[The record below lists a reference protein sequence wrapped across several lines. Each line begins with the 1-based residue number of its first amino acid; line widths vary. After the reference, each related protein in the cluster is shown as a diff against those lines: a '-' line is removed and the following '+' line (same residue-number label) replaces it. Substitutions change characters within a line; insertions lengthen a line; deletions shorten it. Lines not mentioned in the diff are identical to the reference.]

1 MLPFLLY
8 IGPGLSLTTII
19 IVLCVLLIVILSIF
33 MILWT
38 SIKELFRKIKK
49 RFK

>member
-1 MLPFLLY
+1 MLTLLLY

-19 IVLCVLLIVILSIF
+19 IVVVVLLIVLLSIL
-33 MILWT
+33 MIFWT
-38 SIKELFRKIKK
+38 FIKEMFRKVKN